1 MAPRLRRGYSVEAS
15 RGAAA
20 AAMCKFSRDRRRY
33 ATALGKPVVTLHP
46 PGISH
51 MLKEVNATA
60 LAVCEEAEQVV
71 AVLDYVIT
79 GALPA
84 PRDADFKPM
93 MERVGPG
100 NPDP

>member
-1 MAPRLRRGYSVEAS
+1 
-15 RGAAA
+15 
-20 AAMCKFSRDRRRY
+20 
-33 ATALGKPVVTLHP
+33 
-46 PGISH
+46 